1 MSAEQFMSR
10 DPVTAHA
17 DERVRD
23 ALVKMCDKHI
33 HNLPVM
39 DSDGKFIGLFG
50 LRNLLCALLPKAATI
65 APALKSLVFLADN
78 LEEVIESL
86 QEVAD
91 QPVKNYLDRDHLIL
105 CRTDEPIMEV
115 IRKLYEAPTSL
126 PVVLVESDGTHLVG
140 MISYWDIL
148 AHISSQLGDVDHRL
162 KSACVINDNEG
173 SDSSD

>member
-1 MSAEQFMSR
+1 MSAEQLMSR

-17 DERVRD
+17 DERVTD
-23 ALVKMCDKHI
+23 ALIKMCGKHI

-39 DSDGKFIGLFG
+39 DSDGKFLGLFG
-50 LRNLLCALLPKAATI
+50 LRNLLRALLPKAAI
-65 APALKSLVFLADN
+65 ISPALKSLDFLADN
-78 LEEVIESL
+78 LKEVIESL

-91 QPVKNYLDRDHLIL
+91 QPVKNYLDREHLIL

-126 PVVLVESDGTHLVG
+126 PVVLVESDGAHLVG

-148 AHISSQLGDVDHRL
+148 AHISAQLGDVDPRL

-173 SDSSD
+173 SDSSE

>member
-23 ALVKMCDKHI
+23 ALVKMCEKHI

-50 LRNLLCALLPKAATI
+50 LRNLLHALLPKAATI
-65 APALKSLVFLADN
+65 SPALKSLVFLADN

-91 QPVKNYLDRDHLIL
+91 QPVKNHLDRDHLIL

-115 IRKLYEAPTSL
+115 IRKLYEAPSSL

-148 AHISSQLGDVDHRL
+148 AHISSQLGEVDPRL
-162 KSACVINDNEG
+162 KSACVINSAEG
-173 SDSSD
+173 SDSSE

>member
-39 DSDGKFIGLFG
+39 DSEGKFIGLFG
-50 LRNLLCALLPKAATI
+50 LRNLLHALLPRAATI
-65 APALKSLVFLADN
+65 SPALESLHFLADN

-91 QPVKNYLDRDHLIL
+91 QPVKSYLDREHLIL

-126 PVVLVESDGTHLVG
+126 PVVLVEGDGAHLVG

-148 AHISSQLGDVDHRL
+148 AHISAQLGDLDPRL
-162 KSACVINDNEG
+162 KSACILNDHKE
-173 SDSSD
+173 SDTSE

>member
-17 DERVRD
+17 DERVRN

-50 LRNLLCALLPKAATI
+50 LRNLLRALLPKAATI
-65 APALKSLVFLADN
+65 SPALKSLVFLADN

-126 PVVLVESDGTHLVG
+126 PVVLVESDGAHLVG

-148 AHISSQLGDVDHRL
+148 AHISSQLGDVDPRL

>member
-1 MSAEQFMSR
+1 MSAEQFMSH
-10 DPVTAHA
+10 DPVTAPA
-17 DERVRD
+17 DERVAD
-23 ALVKMCDKHI
+23 ALVKMCNKHI

-39 DSDGKFIGLFG
+39 DSDGKFLGLFG
-50 LRNLLCALLPKAATI
+50 LRNLLHALLPKAATI
-65 APALKSLVFLADN
+65 SPALESLDFLADN

-91 QPVKNYLDRDHLIL
+91 QPVKNHLDREHLIL

-115 IRKLYEAPTSL
+115 IRKLHEAPTSL
-126 PVVLVESDGTHLVG
+126 PVVLLESDGAHLVG

-148 AHISSQLGDVDHRL
+148 AHISSQLGDANTRL
-162 KSACVINDNEG
+162 KSACMLNDDDG

>member
-17 DERVRD
+17 DERVRN

-50 LRNLLCALLPKAATI
+50 LRNLLHALLPKAATI
-65 APALKSLVFLADN
+65 SPALKSLVFLADN

-115 IRKLYEAPTSL
+115 IRKLHEAPTSL
-126 PVVLVESDGTHLVG
+126 PVVLLESDGAHLVG

-148 AHISSQLGDVDHRL
+148 AHISAQLGDADPRL
-162 KSACVINDNEG
+162 KSACMTSDSEG
-173 SDSSD
+173 SEASE